1 MGYHMLIL
9 LIYFNKFKIY
19 YIQIWIQIQVQ
30 VQGEIVIL
38 FIIYKI

>member
-1 MGYHMLIL
+1 MDYRMLIL
-9 LIYFNKFKIY
+9 LIYFNKFKIF
-19 YIQIWIQIQVQ
+19 YIQIWIQIQ